1 MERWKV
7 GKGFRLGL
15 VLTFHLSIFPTF
27 VAAQRRAI
35 TFEDYLALKSVSD
48 PQLSPDGKWVV
59 YTVSTPSLQDNRN
72 VARVWIAEL
81 ATGQSRQL
89 TAGPGSDRQPRWSPD
104 GKTLAFISTREGGPQ
119 VWLLAIAGGDA
130 HKVSNLPDGASDP
143 VWMPDGKALIVTS
156 DIKWPPSQ
164 EIDQRNGQY
173 PTDARLWTSL
183 MWRHWDDWR
192 AGKRQHLF
200 RVDVAGA
207 KATDLTPIDR
217 DVPTIATSGDG
228 DVAVSPD
235 GGTIAVAIHRDSVVA
250 DNTNVDIYLMGA
262 DGSNMQPLTTTPGA
276 DNTPRFSPDGKFISY
291 LSMERAGFEAD
302 RVRLMLVARGM
313 AGGPA
318 GGRARAGGAGGA
330 VEATAGW
337 DLSIGSYVWCPNS
350 KCIFAVVEERGR
362 DNIYRIDLPSYRR
375 TRVVTSGVNTGI
387 QVGPDNRT
395 LVYLHQSNEQPAEVW
410 ASGKALS
417 HQTDSAIATLDL
429 PALQEFGFV
438 GASGDSVFG
447 LMQKPPHFDASR
459 KYPLIYLIHGG
470 PQGAWTDSWGPRWN
484 NQMFASRGFVIA
496 EVNFHGSTGY
506 GQKFTD
512 AISKHWGDY
521 PYEDLMKGLDV
532 VARLPYVD
540 STRMGAAGASY
551 GGYMVYW
558 IAGHTNRFKVLVDHD
573 GVFNPVS
580 MAGSTE
586 ELWFTDWEF
595 GGPLYSNRALYEQW
609 SPLNSVSN
617 WKTPILII
625 HSQLD
630 YRVDL
635 SEGYQA
641 FTAAKRMGLEAKFL
655 YFPDE
660 GHWVLRPRN
669 RRIWW
674 GTVLDWLEVHLGES
688 PHP

>member
-1 MERWKV
+1 MRYAC
-7 GKGFRLGL
+7 LL
-15 VLTFHLSIFPTF
+15 LLLAAPL
-27 VAAQRRAI
+27 AAQKRAI
-35 TFEDYLALKSVSD
+35 TFEDYIALKSVSD
-48 PQLSPDGKWVV
+48 PQLSPDGKWVA

-72 VARVWIAEL
+72 VSRVWVVEV
-81 ATGQSRQL
+81 ATGTSRQL
-89 TAGPGSDRQPRWSPD
+89 SGGPGSDRQPRWSPD
-104 GKTLAFISTREGGPQ
+104 GKTLAFVSTRDSGAQ
-119 VWLLAIAGGDA
+119 VWVLPIGGGDA
-130 HKVSNLPDGASDP
+130 RKVSHVPDGVSDPLWLPDGSGLLVVSD
-143 VWMPDGKALIVTS
+143 M
-156 DIKWPPSQ
+156 KWPPNQ

-173 PTDARLWTSL
+173 PTDARIWTGL

-200 RVDVAGA
+200 RVDMATG
-207 KATDLTPIDR
+207 KATDLTPVDH
-217 DVPTIATSGDG
+217 DVPAIATSGDG
-228 DVAVSPD
+228 DVTVSPD
-235 GGTIAVAIHRDSVVA
+235 GKDILVAMHGDSTVA
-250 DNTNVDIYLMGA
+250 DNTNVDIYVI
-262 DGSNMQPLTTTPGA
+262 DGPNLHRATTSPGA
-276 DNTPRFSPDGKFISY
+276 DNTPRFSPDNRWTSF

-302 RVRLMLVARGM
+302 RVRLMIADRTTGM
-313 AGGPA
+313 GPI
-318 GGRARAGGAGGA
+318 
-330 VEATAGW
+330 VDATAGW
-337 DLSIGSYVWCPNS
+337 ALSVGSYTWCPNS
-350 KCIFAVVEERGR
+350 KCIYAVVEERGR
-362 DNIYRIDLPSYRR
+362 DNIYRIDIPGYKR
-375 TRVVTSGVNTGI
+375 TRVITGGVNTGV
-387 QVGPDNRT
+387 QVGPDNKT
-395 LVYLHQSNEQPAEVW
+395 LAYLHQTNAQPAEVW
-410 ASGKALS
+410 VSGKALT
-417 HQTDSAIATLDL
+417 HHNDSALATLDL
-429 PALQEFGFV
+429 PPLEEFGFV
-438 GASGDSVFG
+438 GALGDSVFG
-447 LMQKPPHFDASR
+447 WSQKPPGFDPTK

-484 NQMFASRGFVIA
+484 NQMFATRGFVVA

-512 AISKHWGDY
+512 AISQHWGDY
-521 PYEDLMKGLDV
+521 PYEDVMKGVDV

-573 GVFNPVS
+573 GVFNTAS

-595 GGPLYSNRALYEQW
+595 GGPLYANRALYEKW
-609 SPLNSVSN
+609 SPLNFVGN
-617 WKTPILII
+617 WKTPMLIV

-641 FTAAKRMGLEAKFL
+641 FTAAKRMGVDAKFL

-674 GTVLDWLEVHLGES
+674 GTVLDWLEVHLHES
-688 PHP
+688 AHP